1 MDRSIHSEPPGTS
14 WDLEITPRSHAL
26 DLQLGEVWRYR
37 DLLWL
42 FVRRDF
48 VAQYKQTILG
58 PLWHLI
64 QPLMTTA
71 VFLLV
76 FGYIADVSTDG
87 IEPAFLF
94 YMAGLTLWTYF
105 AVCVTSTANTFVTN
119 SGIFGKVYFPRL
131 VLPLSVI
138 ISNAIR
144 LGIQLA
150 LLFGLMLYF
159 HLNGSEL
166 SVSLWWLAIPIL
178 VIITGAI
185 ALAAG
190 ITISAVTTKY
200 RDAAVLVAFGV
211 QLGLYLTPVAYPM
224 SAIGDRRIAW
234 MIAANPL
241 SPVVEAFRY
250 VLFGKGTLS
259 LTGLAYSA
267 SFAVVLLLAGAILFN
282 RTEKTFM
289 DTV

>member
-1 MDRSIHSEPPGTS
+1 MDRSIHSEPPDAS
-14 WDLEITPRSHAL
+14 WDLVITPTSHAL

-48 VAQYKQTILG
+48 LAEYKQTILG

-87 IEPAFLF
+87 VKPAFLF
-94 YMAGLTLWTYF
+94 YLAGLTLWTYF
-105 AVCVTSTANTFVTN
+105 AGCVTSTANTFVTN

-150 LLFGLMLYF
+150 LLFVLMVYF
-159 HLNGSEL
+159 YFNGSEL
-166 SVSLWWLAIPIL
+166 RLGLSWLAIPVL
-178 VIITGAI
+178 VMITGAI
-185 ALAAG
+185 ALGAG
-190 ITISAVTTKY
+190 ITISALTTKY

-211 QLGLYLTPVAYPM
+211 QL
-224 SAIGDRRIAW
+224 
-234 MIAANPL
+234 
-241 SPVVEAFRY
+241 
-250 VLFGKGTLS
+250 
-259 LTGLAYSA
+259 
-267 SFAVVLLLAGAILFN
+267 
-282 RTEKTFM
+282 
-289 DTV
+289 